1 MYKKEFSVT
10 WGCES
15 AIKKPSGGGK
25 QEENIKLCQ
34 SSKKGYHPFFSATFP
49 QQCPAFPL
57 LLLPMLLPITPS
69 CDVIITS
76 VPGVVASTPKPSA
89 TADSPAPN
97 QMMIDQ
103 LMTLQMLVTTAECRM
118 ILSLGHS

>member
-1 MYKKEFSVT
+1 MPEF
-10 WGCES
+10 
-15 AIKKPSGGGK
+15 
-25 QEENIKLCQ
+25 
-34 SSKKGYHPFFSATFP
+34 KKGLSSLFFCNVPTTVSSFP
-49 QQCPAFPL
+49 STPASNAASKA
-57 LLLPMLLPITPS
+57 ITTS

-89 TADSPAPN
+89 TADSSAPN